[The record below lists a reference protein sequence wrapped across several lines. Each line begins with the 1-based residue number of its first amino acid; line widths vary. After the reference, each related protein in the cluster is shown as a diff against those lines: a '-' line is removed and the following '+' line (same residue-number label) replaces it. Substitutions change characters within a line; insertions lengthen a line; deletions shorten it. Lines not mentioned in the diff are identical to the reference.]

1 MIKIPSSGFILFVVY
16 LNNSVQLS
24 FSMAGGAGQEESAVL
39 LCVCVSELLIMGDVC
54 LTWDMRVS
62 VVYVQTGSEHGMTA
76 AMIDYLLAAGHDVDS
91 GLGNVVR
98 MMILKQKVG
107 IN

>member
-1 MIKIPSSGFILFVVY
+1 M
-16 LNNSVQLS
+16 
-24 FSMAGGAGQEESAVL
+24 
-39 LCVCVSELLIMGDVC
+39 
-54 LTWDMRVS
+54 
-62 VVYVQTGSEHGMTA
+62 GSEQGMTA
-76 AMIDYLLAAGHDVDS
+76 AMMHYLLAAGHDVDS

>member
-1 MIKIPSSGFILFVVY
+1 ML
-16 LNNSVQLS
+16 
-24 FSMAGGAGQEESAVL
+24 
-39 LCVCVSELLIMGDVC
+39 
-54 LTWDMRVS
+54 
-62 VVYVQTGSEHGMTA
+62 YVQTGSEHGMTA

-91 GLGNVVR
+91 GLGNVVI